1 MTSHSPLIARI
12 ALGIV
17 AAMALAIPF
26 GITLHD
32 AHEFGLL
39 EQTAR
44 TTDARVT
51 KKNCANH
58 GRLAYSY
65 MVDAHV
71 YSGTGT
77 ITGRSCDDVKAG
89 DSIDIIYSVQKP
101 QLSRCDSWAAW
112 RDQIFGSFI
121 ALALISLAAA
131 LIIFR
136 ITRVDI
142 ETRTVYPW

>member
-1 MTSHSPLIARI
+1 MTSDSPVIARI

-26 GITLHD
+26 GITLLD
-32 AHEFGLL
+32 AHEFELL

-44 TTDARVT
+44 TTDGRVT

-65 MVDAHV
+65 VVDARV
-71 YSGTGT
+71 YSGAGT
-77 ITGRSCDDVKAG
+77 ILGRSCDDVKIG

-101 QLSRCDSWAAW
+101 RLSRCDSLATW
-112 RDQIFGSFI
+112 RDQIFGSFL

-131 LIIFR
+131 IIIFR
-136 ITRVDI
+136 ITRIDI
-142 ETRTVYPW
+142 ETRTAHPW